1 MLQSRG
7 SPCVAAG
14 CSSPA
19 DIAGAQHGAVRTH
32 RQIKQTNLYI
42 YIEGRREA
50 KKQAKKDGMKEGR
63 EDRGEGRKEE
73 RCLPAKQ

>member
-1 MLQSRG
+1 MPPDAHLQQTSLER
-7 SPCVAAG
+7 SM
-14 CSSPA
+14 
-19 DIAGAQHGAVRTH
+19 AQFVLIVRSNK
-32 RQIKQTNLYI
+32 RIYIYI